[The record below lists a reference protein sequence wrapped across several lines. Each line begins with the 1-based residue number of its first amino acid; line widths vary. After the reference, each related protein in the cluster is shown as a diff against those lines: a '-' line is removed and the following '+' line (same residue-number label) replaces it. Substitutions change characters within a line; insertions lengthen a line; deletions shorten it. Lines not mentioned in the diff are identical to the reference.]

1 MLLEA
6 KLQAELLYS
15 FRAINKF
22 MTYRWWR
29 PMCVVVPA
37 CGHNICCRAVT
48 ISTVAVAAAVFQ
60 LFVCLR
66 INTSVSCRLF
76 VNYRC
81 NNSPA
86 VVITHTKI
94 ASFRFVRKELLGL
107 NSPGFCDA
115 QGGAIK
121 VVRFVFVHLFNV
133 VFQCCALCAKNCFLS
148 FWKSSFETTAIWV
161 FFYFCGL
168 YSPAKVECTFVALH
182 NSFDINTFKSLYC
195 SANVFCI
202 FIRSYLHI
210 MFMRCTRHPVAIVIH
225 NTHTHTKILLS

>member
-1 MLLEA
+1 
-6 KLQAELLYS
+6 
-15 FRAINKF
+15 
-22 MTYRWWR
+22 
-29 PMCVVVPA
+29 MCVVVPA

-133 VFQCCALCAKNCFLS
+133 VFQRVLHCMQKIVFSPSGRVLLKQRPSGFFFTFAVCTLRQKLNVRLS
-148 FWKSSFETTAIWV
+148 R
-161 FFYFCGL
+161 
-168 YSPAKVECTFVALH
+168 
-182 NSFDINTFKSLYC
+182 
-195 SANVFCI
+195 
-202 FIRSYLHI
+202 FI
-210 MFMRCTRHPVAIVIH
+210 T
-225 NTHTHTKILLS
+225 LLT